1 MSSTLTTAQ
10 DVFNGPGFNGP
21 HMLNKADRELHRLLQ
36 ADDPMIAYDHMFNF
50 VVTMAAVADWTFH
63 LQLKP
68 LSLWAGKK
76 EQHFTNWV
84 RHANDDAFVLID
96 LSNEYKHAD
105 RNKPSSLAQKMW
117 MKTIWQ
123 KDDPQ
128 LSSRIDRARMLWF
141 ETTSGGIAVIP
152 WIDRHSGDNDF
163 FVDIGRRAIA
173 WWKNFNPANAVPM
186 DAAGNPA

>member
-1 MSSTLTTAQ
+1 MSNKLTTAQ
-10 DVFNGPGFNGP
+10 DVFNGPGFDGP
-21 HMLNKADRELHRLLQ
+21 HMLEKAERELDRLLQ
-36 ADDPMIAYDHMFNF
+36 AANPLIAYDHMFNF

-68 LSLWAGKK
+68 LPLWAGKQ

-105 RNKPSSLAQKMW
+105 RKKSSSLAQKMW
-117 MKTIWQ
+117 MKIIWP
-123 KDDPQ
+123 KDNPQ
-128 LSSRIDRARMLWF
+128 ISNQIDNTKMLWF
-141 ETTSGGIAVIP
+141 PTTGGGLAAIP

-163 FVDIGRRAIA
+163 FVDIGRRAIT
-173 WWKNFNPANAVPM
+173 WWKSFTPANAAPM
-186 DAAGNPA
+186 DAGGNTA